1 MIQRLMVLYQ
11 VLIMTDNTIQGKRDP
26 DYLVEMSEYLNALAN
41 PVRLQIL
48 SALENRSMELKE
60 IASLTK
66 TSYENIRKHIDK
78 LLLAG
83 LVRKDAGMSKETMTG
98 IHPVWKYSL
107 APGGM
112 EQIITNLSM
121 FSKVPLTITHSDLAS
136 QLSSIRKDI
145 SEQFG
150 VTSPCLFLTSGPDEG
165 EIFSL
170 SGDKIPLGRIDP
182 SDKSIQQM
190 QSSHVMLSQDY
201 KSVSRITRPHA
212 RIYHGDSWEIEDCGS
227 TSGTFINTEP
237 ILSNTRREIVDGDII
252 ILGTGNMSAR
262 FLFIVE

>member
-1 MIQRLMVLYQ
+1 
-11 VLIMTDNTIQGKRDP
+11 MTDNTIQGTRNP
-26 DYLVEMSEYLNALAN
+26 EYLVEMSEYLNALAN

-48 SALENRSMELKE
+48 SSLETRPMELKE
-60 IASLTK
+60 IAAITK

-83 LVRKDAGMSKETMTG
+83 LVRKDAGMSSETMTG

-121 FSKVPLTITHSDLAS
+121 FSKVPLTITHADLAD
-136 QLSSIRKDI
+136 QLSTIRKDI
-145 SEQFG
+145 SNQFG

-165 EIFSL
+165 KIFPL
-170 SGDKIPLGRIDP
+170 SGEKIALGRIDP
-182 SDKSIQQM
+182 TDMSYSKVQKNL
-190 QSSHVMLSQDY
+190 VMVSQDY
-201 KSVSRITRPHA
+201 KSVSRISRPHA
-212 RIYHGDSWEIEDCGS
+212 RIYHGTSWEIEDCGS
-227 TSGTFINTEP
+227 TSGSFINTEP
-237 ILSNTRREIVDGDII
+237 IPAHTKRTITDGDII

-262 FLFIVE
+262 FLFMAE

>member
-1 MIQRLMVLYQ
+1 
-11 VLIMTDNTIQGKRDP
+11 MTDNTIQGKKDP
-26 DYLVEMSEYLNALAN
+26 DYLIEMSYYLNALAN

-48 SALENRSMELKE
+48 SSLETRPMELKE
-60 IASLTK
+60 LATLTR

-83 LVRKDAGMSKETMTG
+83 LVRKDAGMSSETMTG

-121 FSKVPLTITHSDLAS
+121 FSKVPLSITHTDLAT
-136 QLSSIRKDI
+136 QLCTIRKDI
-145 SEQFG
+145 ITQFG
-150 VTSPCLFLTSGPDEG
+150 ETAPCLYLTSGPDEG
-165 EIFSL
+165 KIYSL
-170 SGDKIPLGRIDP
+170 TGTKISLGRIDP
-182 SDKSIQQM
+182 IDPSAQIKNKNNI
-190 QSSHVMLSQDY
+190 MLSHEY

-212 RIYHGDSWEIEDCGS
+212 RIYHSDIWEIEDCKS

-237 ILSNTRREIVDGDII
+237 IPVNTKREISDSDLI

-262 FLFIVE
+262 FLFIIE

>member
-1 MIQRLMVLYQ
+1 
-11 VLIMTDNTIQGKRDP
+11 MTDNTIQGRRDP
-26 DYLVEMSEYLNALAN
+26 EYLVEMSEYLNALAN

-48 SALENRSMELKE
+48 SSLETRPMELKE
-60 IASLTK
+60 IAAITR

-83 LVRKDAGMSKETMTG
+83 LVRKDAGMSSETMTG

-121 FSKVPLTITHSDLAS
+121 FSKVPLTITHADLAS
-136 QLSSIRKDI
+136 QLSTIRKDI
-145 SEQFG
+145 STRFG
-150 VTSPCLFLTSGPDEG
+150 VTSPCLYLTSGPQEG
-165 EIFSL
+165 KIYPLKGE
-170 SGDKIPLGRIDP
+170 KIPLGRIDP
-182 SDKSIQQM
+182 TDMSFAKM
-190 QSSHVMLSQDY
+190 ESSVVMLPQEY
-201 KSVSRITRPHA
+201 KSVSRISRPHA
-212 RIYHGDSWEIEDCGS
+212 RIYHDSIWEIEDCGS

-237 ILSNTRREIVDGDII
+237 LPPHCRKQIGDGDII

-262 FLFIVE
+262 FLFITE